1 MFEIFVYE
9 MVIVQRIG
17 NFKIV
22 KDMRAEAGLKKI
34 LLHSRKSFANF
45 HEVMTKCDIF
55 FLIDMYCNHFYN
67 S

>member
-17 NFKIV
+17 YFKIV

-34 LLHSRKSFANF
+34 LLYS
-45 HEVMTKCDIF
+45 
-55 FLIDMYCNHFYN
+55 
-67 S
+67 